1 MRDLQANEIKLAA
14 LEVPAGIDSD
24 TAAATGAFIERAF
37 IFGFRFLMLICAG
50 LSLPSAAVAWRMIAR
65 PNLNNRLALLV
76 DGHRLNL
83 ALDEV
88 CKHN

>member
-1 MRDLQANEIKLAA
+1 MRDLQANEIKLDG

-65 PNLNNRLALLV
+65 PNLNNR
-76 DGHRLNL
+76 
-83 ALDEV
+83 
-88 CKHN
+88 